1 MRLLFVALLFAAACS
16 HKPPD
21 EKLLDD
27 VEPAASWAASLQLIG
42 EKWLANSVPAAF
54 VKNSADAARKSIEK
68 TAKQIDQSQ
77 ASADLRQALRRDA
90 VEVMQAAEQL
100 EAAVDKGDRSGVER
114 ATKRLEATAKDF
126 EERKR

>member
-1 MRLLFVALLFAAACS
+1 MRLPLPVIVLALAAACS

-27 VEPAASWAASLQLIG
+27 VEPAASWAASLRFIG
-42 EKWLANSVPAAF
+42 EKWLANSVPTAF

-77 ASADLRQALRRDA
+77 ASPGLRQALRRDTVTA
-90 VEVMQAAEQL
+90 MRAAEGL
-100 EAAVDKGDRSGVER
+100 EVSVGKGDRNGVQR
-114 ATKRLEATAKDF
+114 AIKQFEAVAKDI
-126 EERKR
+126 EE

>member
-1 MRLLFVALLFAAACS
+1 MRLLVVALLLAAACS
-16 HKPPD
+16 QKPPD

-27 VEPAASWAASLQLIG
+27 VQPAASWAASLRFMG
-42 EKWLANSVPAAF
+42 EKWLANSVPTAF

-77 ASADLRQALRRDA
+77 ASAGLRQALRRDA
-90 VEVMQAAEQL
+90 VEVMQAAEQM

-114 ATKRLEATAKDF
+114 AIKELDTVAHDI